1 MEWAGPAEFEVW
13 HREEELAYSI
23 KLIPSNT
30 VHGGKLWTLKRT
42 YVCSRQPFEG
52 PKKYQKKF
60 LDWQWKI
67 ESKKTGCRCCIII
80 KSYPHTSAI
89 LGCYV
94 SEHNYE
100 IGLANITYTQRSW
113 VAREKI
119 KYKLSQKIDPRE
131 IVHNA
136 NFNFGGRPDIVAGMR
151 HPGFSSQ
158 WQLGPFYLTLRHLLH
173 GTCGQGGEHKI
184 A

>member
-1 MEWAGPAEFEVW
+1 MEWAGSAEFEVW
-13 HREEELAYSI
+13 CREEELAYSI

-42 YVCSRQPFEG
+42 YICSRQPSRG
-52 PKKYQKKF
+52 LKKYQKKF
-60 LDWQWKI
+60 PDRQRKI
-67 ESKKTGCRCCIII
+67 KGKKTGCRCCIIT

-100 IGLANITYTQRSW
+100 IGLVNITHTWMSW

-119 KYKLSQKIDPRE
+119 KYKLAQKIDPRK
-131 IVHNA
+131 IVC
-136 NFNFGGRPDIVAGMR
+136 I
-151 HPGFSSQ
+151 
-158 WQLGPFYLTLRHLLH
+158 
-173 GTCGQGGEHKI
+173 
-184 A
+184 